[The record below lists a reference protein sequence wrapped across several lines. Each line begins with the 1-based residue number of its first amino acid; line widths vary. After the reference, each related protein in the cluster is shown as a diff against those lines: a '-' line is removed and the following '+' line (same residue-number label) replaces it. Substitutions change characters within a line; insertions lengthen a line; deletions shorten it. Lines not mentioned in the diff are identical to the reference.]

1 MSEQDLEVQILGQAL
16 LMVVETVLDSL
27 LDSVEEQTAL
37 WEELATMHFV
47 VDQEVLVYDG
57 RMLVGRSCTPDLV

>member
-1 MSEQDLEVQILGQAL
+1 VSEQDLDVQILGQAV

-47 VDQEVLVYDG
+47 VDQEVLACDG
-57 RMLVGRSCTPDLV
+57 RMLVGRSCTSDLV

>member
-1 MSEQDLEVQILGQAL
+1 MA
-16 LMVVETVLDSL
+16 ETVLASL

-47 VDQEVLVYDG
+47 VDQEVLACDG
-57 RMLVGRSCTPDLV
+57 RM